1 MRTSNTEPVSL
12 VEKVLEIA
20 AKREKQAVSAT
31 NEVTSR
37 ELKAAAK
44 SYRALADALARK
56 PDTSSLEASA
66 LCVEIIG
73 AVKPHKDVI
82 APAAP
87 SVAIDESENTNQ
99 HIVEVESPRTTVS
112 ESGFSVAE
120 MVGRL

>member
-20 AKREKQAVSAT
+20 AKREQQAVSAT
-31 NEVTSR
+31 NEITSR

-56 PDTSSLEASA
+56 PDTSSLEVSA
-66 LCVEIIG
+66 LCVEIID
-73 AVKPHKDVI
+73 AVKPHKNVI

-87 SVAIDESENTNQ
+87 GVAIDESENTRG
-99 HIVEVESPRTTVS
+99 HIIEVESPRTTVS
-112 ESGFSVAE
+112 ESGISVAE